1 MAGPLYKSLHFSYS
15 NRRTNPNPLRPAQIL
30 QRHATVCVS
39 DSVGTEAF
47 KKFYKEEFL
56 MRNLKKV
63 LSLVLCVAM
72 MLSVMVVG
80 AGAAFS
86 DQSKIKNTEA
96 VDACTALNIIGGYP
110 DGSFKPEGNITRAEV
125 TKMIC
130 VALNGGKEPNL
141 ATNAT
146 PTFSDVRTN
155 ANSAWAEKYIES
167 CASQGI
173 VSGVGGGKFAPAGN
187 VTGTQLAKML
197 LVSLGYKSEN
207 EGFTGNAWATNVNTV
222 ASAKG
227 LYAGLETI
235 DPSAAITRDSA
246 AQMVWN
252 AMNAYEVEYKTDL
265 IAGADGKLSTQITV
279 QDKLGLDGKSK
290 ITLLED
296 KYDAIAL
303 TGTLTRVKQDK
314 GKSTYSITVKDPKYN
329 GKDYTGADSKTKEIS
344 YTDVTKDYSDLLYQ
358 NVRVLV
364 KPDSNGKDAVVY
376 GVYATNKNTTQT
388 GILKNLKMDGDKAK
402 LDGTKY
408 DLASAADQTVY
419 VNGKNVTADYQTK
432 DKDTVTEGAIQGFIK
447 NYGDNATTATKYT
460 DAAYFQPTE
469 VSLIAVDGTTNYSI
483 LKVKTVAVGKVTA
496 VGSDYINVTIKKGDT
511 SIATKTKLENDDWNW
526 YSGVKKDD
534 YVILTAAGNYGTNKG
549 LVEKATVVTGK
560 VTGTK
565 STDGVSVADNWYTMA
580 GNDTAMVKRP
590 NTGANVEMVVVNGYV
605 YYTDTTVGS
614 VDDMALLVE
623 AAPSGGV
630 NSKWEGRLIFSD
642 GSDKVVTIEKKWDDK
657 DDGVAIK
664 EFHEGTGTN
673 PNIALSDGGSTTYAA
688 PMLVS
693 YEVSKDV
700 YTLTRIGYKNTD
712 ITDSKDTSIDT
723 NGYDVYVSATQGV
736 MTDGSIKQDDTKDAK
751 TSDMKYYTSSTD
763 KGTSLSKLYYEST
776 GVVFVKY
783 DDKGDTTKGES
794 DASYKVVT
802 GKAASNYDRALNA
815 ATAVANKSGNSY
827 YAQAAFIDLGTNS
840 TGTNSDN
847 YAVVLDDVQKRTG
860 TEDGTVYLITAWNGK
875 ENITVKTDDSKAADM
890 SKGDIFSY
898 TATGDTLADI
908 DYSSSKQ
915 DNYYVNSFDEDSG
928 DISLYTYDASKDN
941 KWVAT
946 ADVDAYTKVDSKDT
960 VVLYVDSDAGKGLT
974 GSLSDISL
982 AYVFDSNYWPNGVL
996 PEMSTITINE
1006 KVATGTVGRNSV
1018 TMTQDAVP
1026 NVRAYVDNA
1035 SDDQIT
1041 VLVVDTANNNIT
1053 KW

>member
-1 MAGPLYKSLHFSYS
+1 
-15 NRRTNPNPLRPAQIL
+15 
-30 QRHATVCVS
+30 
-39 DSVGTEAF
+39 
-47 KKFYKEEFL
+47 
-56 MRNLKKV
+56 
-63 LSLVLCVAM
+63 M

-252 AMNAYEVEYKTDL
+252 ALNAYEVEYKTSL

-296 KYDAIAL
+296 KYDAIAI
-303 TGTLTRVKQDK
+303 TGTLSQVKQNN
-314 GKSTYSITVKDPKYN
+314 GKTTYSISLTDAVYN
-329 GKDYTGADSKTKEIS
+329 GKEYNNGRVS
-344 YTDVTKDYSDLLYQ
+344 YTDVAKDYSDLLFQ

-388 GILKNLKMDGDKAK
+388 GILKDIKMDGTSTSKVK
-402 LDGTKY
+402 LNGTKY
-408 DLASAADQTVY
+408 DLADDTTVY
-419 VNGKNVTADYQTK
+419 VNGKVLTEK
-432 DKDTVTEGAIQGFIK
+432 DSNNKDTKVSIATFLGK
-447 NYGDNATTATKYT
+447 YGDAGTQKYQ
-460 DAAYFQPTE
+460 DSKYYQPTE
-469 VSLIAVDGTTNYSI
+469 ISLIAVDGTSNYSI
-483 LKVKTVAVGKVTA
+483 LKVKTYAVAKVTS
-496 VGSDYINVTIKKGDT
+496 VGSDYVNLSWKAGDKDIIT
-511 SIATKTKLENDDWNW
+511 SAKCENSDWDWYTGIAKN
-526 YSGVKKDD
+526 D
-534 YVILTAAGNYGTNKG
+534 YVVVTAGTNYGSGNG
-549 LVEKATVVTGK
+549 LIEKATVVSGK
-560 VTGTK
+560 VNGTRG
-565 STDGVSVADNWYTMA
+565 DADVSIGDNWYTMA
-580 GNDTAMVKRP
+580 GKKADGKTPDVTRP
-590 NTGANVEMVVVNGYV
+590 NTNSNVEMVVVNGYV

-630 NSKWEGRLIFSD
+630 NSKWEARMIFAD
-642 GSDKVVTIEKKWDDK
+642 GTDKVVTIEKKWDDK
-657 DDGVAIK
+657 DDGKAIA
-664 EFHEGTGTN
+664 EFHEGASAN
-673 PNIALSDGGSTTYAA
+673 PNATSSTISAGGANVYAA

-700 YTLTRIGYKNTD
+700 YTLTRIGYPNTD
-712 ITDSKDTSIDT
+712 NASMTSRET
-723 NGYDVYVSATQGV
+723 NGYDEFVWGNTLH
-736 MTDGSIKQDDTKDAK
+736 TDSSIKIKGNGSMQ
-751 TSDMKYYTSSTD
+751 YGNG
-763 KGTSLSKLYYEST
+763 KGTPLSKLYYEAT
-776 GVVFVKY
+776 GIVFVKY
-783 DDKGDTTKGES
+783 SDKQTSHTVDNTTYIES
-794 DASYKVVT
+794 DASYKVIT
-802 GKAASNYDRALNA
+802 GKAASNYDRDLGSM
-815 ATAVANKSGNSY
+815 TAVANKSGNSY
-827 YAQAAFIDLGTNS
+827 YAQAAFIDLGDKS
-840 TGTNSDN
+840 TGGNSDN
-847 YAVVLDDVQKRTG
+847 YAVVLKNVEKKTG
-860 TEDGTVYLITAWNGK
+860 TADGTVYLITAWNGK
-875 ENITVKTDDSKAADM
+875 ETITVKTDDSAAAGL
-890 SKGDIFSY
+890 SKGSIFSY

-908 DYSSSKQ
+908 ETFSATKEG
-915 DNYYVNSFDEDSG
+915 NYYVQSYDAASG
-928 DISLYTYDASKDN
+928 DIALYNATETSKDSGIFKLESN
-941 KWVAT
+941 GKT
-946 ADVDAYTKVDSKDT
+946 ADAWTVVDGKDT
-960 VVLYVDSDAGKGLT
+960 TVLFVDSDAGQGQT
-974 GSLSDISL
+974 GYTTENIDL
-982 AYVFDSNYWPNGVL
+982 AYVLDEDFWSQGKVPTYVKVIKGVL
-996 PEMSTITINE
+996 TEVEAN
-1006 KVATGTVGRNSV
+1006 GTPKTYSDGKTN
-1018 TMTQDAVP
+1018 TMKQDFAP
-1026 NVRAYVDNA
+1026 NVRIYVDDD

-1041 VLVVDTANNNIT
+1041 VIVVDVNRNINQ
-1053 KW
+1053 W